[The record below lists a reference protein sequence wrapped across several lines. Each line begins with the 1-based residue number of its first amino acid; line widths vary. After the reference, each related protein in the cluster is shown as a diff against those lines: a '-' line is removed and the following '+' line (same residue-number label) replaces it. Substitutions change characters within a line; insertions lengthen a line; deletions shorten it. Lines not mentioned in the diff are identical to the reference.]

1 VGDLKRWQWIL
12 LIFELVLFAVILI
25 LPQVD
30 LPDFT
35 FHDGSAPVAAHDR
48 VSAPPA
54 RAVSGIVAPE
64 LLPALKTEARA
75 ELRDVL
81 SPPSLDYRLSSLCT
95 LIC

>member
-1 VGDLKRWQWIL
+1 MPHLKRWQWML
-12 LIFELVLFAVILI
+12 LLFELVLFAVILI

-35 FHDGSAPVAAHDR
+35 FHKGTAPVAVHAQACSPPVR
-48 VSAPPA
+48 TVS
-54 RAVSGIVAPE
+54 RIVVPV
-64 LLPALKTEARA
+64 LPALKTESRA
-75 ELRDVL
+75 ELRNVL

>member
-1 VGDLKRWQWIL
+1 MPLLKRWQWIL
-12 LIFELVLFAVILI
+12 LLFELVLFAVILI

-35 FHDGSAPVAAHDR
+35 FHKGTAPVAAHAWA
-48 VSAPPA
+48 SSPPV
-54 RAVSGIVAPE
+54 RAVPGIVVPV
-64 LLPALKTEARA
+64 LPAVKAEPRA